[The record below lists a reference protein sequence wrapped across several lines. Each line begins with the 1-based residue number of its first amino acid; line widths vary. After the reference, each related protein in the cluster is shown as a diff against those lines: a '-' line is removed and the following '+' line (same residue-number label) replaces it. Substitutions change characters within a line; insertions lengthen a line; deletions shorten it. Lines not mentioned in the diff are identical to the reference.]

1 MKKPSI
7 APRIILFC
15 ISLCFLSFC
24 LNAADFWQAKTA
36 SEWNDKQLQKM
47 LTSSPPG
54 TGAFG
59 LPMSTPGT
67 SAGSAGKGGGG
78 GGRGRGGGEGGDDQ
92 GSGFVDIS
100 SRAWQSAMPLKQALM
115 RLRFGA
121 EAGTSPQAKA
131 FLDQVETN
139 YVMVL
144 SGPLRSYM
152 RGNPE
157 DLKATLLKATS
168 LTAKAKDAL
177 KPTEIQVT
185 ASQKGGEVIFFFPRS
200 APFTLDDKE
209 VEFSTKL
216 GERPLVYKFR
226 LKDMVFGGK
235 LEL

>member
-24 LNAADFWQAKTA
+24 LNAADFWQAKPA

-47 LTSSPPG
+47 ITNSPWAQ
-54 TGAFG
+54 AFG
-59 LPMSTPGT
+59 LPMSAPEA

-78 GGRGRGGGEGGDDQ
+78 GGRGRGGGGGDDQ
-92 GSGFVDIS
+92 GSGFVDIVA
-100 SRAWQSAMPLKQALM
+100 RWQSAMPLKQALM

-216 GERPLVYKFR
+216 GERSLVYKFR